1 MFIGNDAVEIFL
13 LAFVMSFV
21 SNYLS
26 IRFGGQ
32 KRLKE
37 IQKEVNEWQKELKEA
52 NDKKDEAKTKKLM
65 EREDEMMKK
74 IQEMAFLPFRTM
86 IVVLPIFLFTLYV
99 LIPAGYPNFIWT
111 NMPFS
116 VPSSIAF
123 WEPWKNY
130 LGARGMLIYSALVSG
145 LLIQALQ
152 PRIEGWIKKARGQ

>member
-1 MFIGNDAVEIFL
+1 VFIGNDAVEIFL

-52 NDKKDEAKTKKLM
+52 NDKKDEAKIKKLK

>member
-1 MFIGNDAVEIFL
+1 VFIGNDAVEIFL

>member
-1 MFIGNDAVEIFL
+1 MFIGNDALEIFI
-13 LAFVMSFV
+13 LAFVMSII

-26 IRFGGQ
+26 NRFGGQ

-37 IQKEVNEWQKELKEA
+37 IQAEVNAWQKELKEA

-86 IVVLPIFLFTLYV
+86 IVVLPVFLFALYV
-99 LIPAGYPNFIWT
+99 VIPAWYPKFIWT

-130 LGARGMLIYSALVSG
+130 LGGRGMLIYSALVSG
-145 LLIQALQ
+145 LLIQALA
-152 PRIEGWIKKARGQ
+152 PRVEGWIKKARGQ